1 MKQRIVIE
9 RATDT
14 GWWVVAEGSDREV
27 WLPRTWLPA
36 DVDVDTVLDCTVEI
50 DAAAQEA
57 LRGETA
63 ALRQAVTEEK
73 NEK

>member
-1 MKQRIVIE
+1 MKRRIVIE
-9 RATDT
+9 RPTET
-14 GWWVVAEGSDREV
+14 GWWVIAEGSEQEV

-36 DVDVDTVLDCTVEI
+36 DIDVDTVLAYTVEV
-50 DAAAQEA
+50 DAATQEA
-57 LRGETA
+57 LRRETA